1 MGRGKAQVKPKGG
14 GSGHGVKK
22 AKKVLQEVSKIK
34 SKRSVVA
41 MLLKAK
47 AKPDATLLTQGHL
60 EVGDP
65 VEVKEAGVVHECRVV
80 SMADDLVQ
88 VHYLGWNSRYDT
100 WVRYPGSSR
109 QALRDR
115 TNKALE
121 DLVPNLAVRPKIKG
135 GLKVQE
141 APEKSAVMEDVQ
153 IKEEEDEVA
162 KQEEKIVK
170 TNPSLCEYELIRL
183 ENIRQ
188 REALFAQLDLDAAK
202 VEASPRIERTVSA
215 PSRRGLQTAKRE
227 KEVLPRRA
235 STRLAGGA
243 VKEIERYNPVP
254 EPEVRRTPEI
264 ECKTLALAEVTDSDA
279 SSLLASLA
287 TNEKGSSDSTEF
299 SKLTINPERVA
310 KVVPERIFS
319 VAFHPGEKL
328 VVAAGDKWGKVG
340 MWDCQDT
347 EGATHG
353 VHLFRYHSRPV
364 NCITWDTHS
373 PSLFSTSYDGT
384 VRCLDVERQEASLM
398 FYDENFLEEGGWTS
412 FHCQDSAH
420 TLLVSLGNEGKVA
433 QVDRRVGTSA
443 VSTFNLFDR
452 LHAKSVSC
460 NPLKPHL
467 LLTGTNKGGCFIYDL
482 RSSRKSSGLL
492 TPLVEL
498 QGATRS
504 LSSCQFS
511 PSGSQVVTISTD
523 DKFRLYN
530 TENITGSAL
539 QPAAQVRH
547 NNQTGRWLTPFR
559 ATWHPTREN
568 AFLTGSMER
577 PRRMEVWSSAENKLS
592 MVAKLSGDEMASVAS
607 LVDIHHSGAVVGA
620 NSSGRLHLFA

>member
-1 MGRGKAQVKPKGG
+1 MKPKGG

-215 PSRRGLQTAKRE
+215 PSR
-227 KEVLPRRA
+227 
-235 STRLAGGA
+235 
-243 VKEIERYNPVP
+243 Y
-254 EPEVRRTPEI
+254 
-264 ECKTLALAEVTDSDA
+264 
-279 SSLLASLA
+279 
-287 TNEKGSSDSTEF
+287 
-299 SKLTINPERVA
+299 
-310 KVVPERIFS
+310 
-319 VAFHPGEKL
+319 
-328 VVAAGDKWGKVG
+328 
-340 MWDCQDT
+340 
-347 EGATHG
+347 
-353 VHLFRYHSRPV
+353 
-364 NCITWDTHS
+364 
-373 PSLFSTSYDGT
+373 
-384 VRCLDVERQEASLM
+384 
-398 FYDENFLEEGGWTS
+398 FY
-412 FHCQDSAH
+412 
-420 TLLVSLGNEGKVA
+420 
-433 QVDRRVGTSA
+433 
-443 VSTFNLFDR
+443 
-452 LHAKSVSC
+452 
-460 NPLKPHL
+460 
-467 LLTGTNKGGCFIYDL
+467 
-482 RSSRKSSGLL
+482 
-492 TPLVEL
+492 
-498 QGATRS
+498 
-504 LSSCQFS
+504 
-511 PSGSQVVTISTD
+511 
-523 DKFRLYN
+523 
-530 TENITGSAL
+530 
-539 QPAAQVRH
+539 
-547 NNQTGRWLTPFR
+547 
-559 ATWHPTREN
+559 
-568 AFLTGSMER
+568 
-577 PRRMEVWSSAENKLS
+577 
-592 MVAKLSGDEMASVAS
+592 
-607 LVDIHHSGAVVGA
+607 
-620 NSSGRLHLFA
+620 

>member
-1 MGRGKAQVKPKGG
+1 
-14 GSGHGVKK
+14 VKK
-22 AKKVLQEVSKIK
+22 AKKVMKEDSKIK
-34 SKRSVVA
+34 SKTPVVGL
-41 MLLKAK
+41 LLKAK
-47 AKPDATLLTQGHL
+47 AKLDATLLTQGRL
-60 EVGDP
+60 EVGDS
-65 VEVKEAGVVHECRVV
+65 VEVREAGEVHNCRVV
-80 SMADDLVQ
+80 KVAEDLVQ

-109 QALRDR
+109 QALRDH

-121 DLVPNLAVRPKIKG
+121 DLVPNLAIMSKNKR
-135 GLKVQE
+135 GLRVKE
-141 APEKSAVMEDVQ
+141 IPEKSAVMEDVQ
-153 IKEEEDEVA
+153 MKQEEDEV
-162 KQEEKIVK
+162 
-170 TNPSLCEYELIRL
+170 TNVDLNPGLCEYELIRL

-202 VEASPRIERTVSA
+202 VEASPRIQRTLSAPA
-215 PSRRGLQTAKRE
+215 PSRRGLQTEKRE

-235 STRLAGGA
+235 STRLAGGS

-254 EPEVRRTPEI
+254 EPELRRSPEFDG
-264 ECKTLALAEVTDSDA
+264 KTLALAEVSDSDA
-279 SSLLASLA
+279 SSFLASLT
-287 TNEKGSSDSTEF
+287 TNEKGSNGSTEF
-299 SKLTINPERVA
+299 SKLTINPERVV

-340 MWDCQDT
+340 IWDCQDR
-347 EGATHG
+347 EGVTHG

-373 PSLFSTSYDGT
+373 SSLFSTSYDGT
-384 VRCLDVERQEASLM
+384 VRCLDVEKQEASLM
-398 FYDENFLEEGGWTS
+398 FYDENFLEDGGWTS

-420 TLLVSLGNEGKVA
+420 TLLVSLGNAGSVA

-452 LHAKSVSC
+452 LHAKSISC
-460 NPLKPHL
+460 NPSKPHL
-467 LLTGTNKGGCFIYDL
+467 VATGTVKGGCFIYDL
-482 RSSRKSSGLL
+482 RSARKSSGLL

-498 QGATRS
+498 EGASRS

-511 PSGSQVVTISTD
+511 TSGTQLVTISAD

-530 TENITGSAL
+530 TESLTSPVI
-539 QPAAQVRH
+539 QPAAQVQH

-568 AFLTGSMER
+568 TFLTGSMDR
-577 PRRMEVWSSAENKLS
+577 PRRMEVWSSARNKLTK
-592 MVAKLSGDEMASVAS
+592 VATLSGDEMASVAS
-607 LVDIHHSGAVVGA
+607 LVDIHPGGAVVGA
-620 NSSGRLHLFA
+620 NSSGRLHLFV